1 VTAKVDVR
9 KHGERVGDIKP
20 ANVFID
26 NDRVAKVVNMYSSP
40 KETSGFTKAKEDFEN
55 PHLDVLLAPE
65 DFSELVNNAIDN
77 KSNKQSEV
85 FSIGATVISAGL
97 LDDLRCAYKYK
108 DKKFVSEEFNVI
120 KDKWASDEKY
130 SEIFKSI
137 VLNLVNEDPSK
148 RITIEDLFKFVSKY
162 ESSIKNK
169 EQFIITHPPEN
180 LESHVSLVRS
190 KVHI

>member
-1 VTAKVDVR
+1 
-9 KHGERVGDIKP
+9 
-20 ANVFID
+20 
-26 NDRVAKVVNMYSSP
+26 M
-40 KETSGFTKAKEDFEN
+40 
-55 PHLDVLLAPE
+55 LLAPE
-65 DFSELVNNAIDN
+65 DFPELANNAIDN

-97 LDDLRCAYKYK
+97 LDDLRGAYKYK
-108 DKKFVSEEFNVI
+108 DKKFLSEEFNAI

-137 VLNLVNEDPSK
+137 VLNLVNEDPAK

-180 LESHVSLVRS
+180 LESNVSLVRS
-190 KVHI
+190 KVHL